1 MVQLPAPFR
10 DGRPRNVRNF
20 SLAEMEDLIETVT
33 RGNPTEVKV
42 ILASVALALAVYQ
55 LVLISVAYGKVKPPF
70 LGAPPASRAHRAV
83 GDSIVAVLVVVAVMC
98 VGYFGFED
106 DATLHIVAA
115 VALLSVLA
123 LKILVVRRW
132 HAMSRFL
139 PALGISVW
147 LLLAL
152 TWLTSAGDFL
162 SGS

>member
-1 MVQLPAPFR
+1 L
-10 DGRPRNVRNF
+10 
-20 SLAEMEDLIETVT
+20 EDLIETVT

-55 LVLISVAYGKVKPPF
+55 LVLISVAYAKVKLPF
-70 LGAPPASRAHRAV
+70 LAAPPASRAHRAV
-83 GDSIVAVLVVVAVMC
+83 GDSIAIVLVVVAVMC

-106 DATLHIVAA
+106 DATLHVVAA
-115 VALLSVLA
+115 IALLTVLA

-132 HAMSRFL
+132 HAMGRFL